1 MRDLRK
7 LEDLSGVGK
16 ATLAD
21 LQALGIRSVAAL
33 AEESGADLY
42 ERLCR
47 LTGVRPDICCLDV
60 FHCAVE
66 QARDPHLS
74 REKCNWWYWSRL
86 RKSREKKGKDD
97 QEN

>member
-1 MRDLRK
+1 MRDPRK

-21 LQALGIRSVAAL
+21 LQLLGIRSIDDL
-33 AEESGADLY
+33 AEENGAELY

-47 LTGVRPDICCLDV
+47 LTGARHDICCLDV
-60 FHCAVE
+60 LHCAVE

-86 RKSREKKGKDD
+86 RKSREKKGKD
-97 QEN
+97 E